1 MLAYEF
7 IARDRAGLALD
18 QVDGEI
24 EWIGTSKQHSEAEF
38 QETFFLN
45 EGFWPKAGNFPF

>member
-7 IARDRAGLALD
+7 IARDRAGLILAE
-18 QVDGEI
+18 VDGEI
-24 EWIGTSKQHSEAEF
+24 EWIGDQTQRTEAEF

-45 EGFWPKAGNFPF
+45 EGYWPETNNF